1 MEVAERSGVLDFL
14 AKMCAGKPI
23 AMRGPTGKRGLWH
36 YQTIEDRKWAAD
48 KLLPRILPSLAVQQ
62 IGGETDGN
70 PISFLD
76 QPTNEFEMT
85 RRIRNLSDDQL
96 NSIIVRAERVL
107 DELEGR
113 DGSCNEIAP
122 PIAGKEMRR

>member
-48 KLLPRILPSLAVQQ
+48 
-62 IGGETDGN
+62 IG
-70 PISFLD
+70 
-76 QPTNEFEMT
+76 T
-85 RRIRNLSDDQL
+85 RP
-96 NSIIVRAERVL
+96 
-107 DELEGR
+107 
-113 DGSCNEIAP
+113 AP
-122 PIAGKEMRR
+122 HGVARCA